1 MKARMFAASALSAAL
16 LWAAPAGAQDKKAEG
31 STVNV
36 TGCLAQGD
44 EKNEYSIKDADGK
57 TYGLKAGS
65 ELNLKAHLG
74 HKVTITGTPIEEKK
88 EKVKTG
94 KFEEREHLQESN
106 FSMVGTAW
114 PYPTL

>member
-1 MKARMFAASALSAAL
+1 MRTKMLMMSMVVNAAL
-16 LWAAPAGAQDKKAEG
+16 FLVAPAGAQDKKAAG

-44 EKNEYSIKDADGK
+44 EKNEFSIKDADGK

-74 HKVTITGTPIEEKK
+74 HKVTIAGIPIEEKK
-88 EKVKTG
+88 EKVKAA
-94 KFEEREHLQESN
+94 KVEESEHLRVSN
-106 FSMVGTAW
+106 FSMVSMTC
-114 PYPTL
+114 P

>member
-1 MKARMFAASALSAAL
+1 MKARMFAASAIGAAL
-16 LWAAPAGAQDKKAEG
+16 LWVTPAGAQKKAEG
-31 STVNV
+31 SAVNV

-88 EKVKTG
+88 EKVKAG
-94 KFEEREHLQESN
+94 KVEESEHLRVSN
-106 FSMVGTAW
+106 FSMVSTTC
-114 PYPTL
+114 P

>member
-1 MKARMFAASALSAAL
+1 MKAKMLATSALGAAL
-16 LWAAPAGAQDKKAEG
+16 LWVAPAGAQNKKAGG

-44 EKNEYSIKDADGK
+44 ERNEYSIKDADGK

-74 HKVTITGTPIEEKK
+74 HKLTVTGSPIEEKK
-88 EKVKTG
+88 EKVKAG
-94 KFEEREHLQESN
+94 KVEESEHLRVSN
-106 FSMVGTAW
+106 FSVVSTTC
-114 PYPTL
+114 P